1 MSKVNYRPHKKNL
14 RLDLTLYNLGFT
26 ESRAKAIDLIKQ
38 GKVFV
43 NSKIVKK
50 NSYLVNKEDKIYL
63 KKNVKQ
69 WVSRGAIKLLYALEK
84 FDLDVT
90 GKIVYDIGASTG
102 GFTEVCIEKGAKLVY
117 SIDVGTNQ
125 LHEKLK
131 NDKRVINI
139 SSTDIRSIRE
149 LNLSNPQIMVIDL
162 SFISVTKALPFV
174 MSKVQKDTK
183 MICLIKPQFE
193 LSKKQLNKNGIVKN
207 EEYIKDVIL
216 KIKHFFTELK
226 WAFIDIKESPIVGRS
241 GNKEFLLY
249 AKKQ

>member
-1 MSKVNYRPHKKNL
+1 MILKKIRLDQILFDRKLAESKTKAQSMIMAGQVSVEGKIINKSGFNISPYSLIEIKNL
-14 RLDLTLYNLGFT
+14 GP
-26 ESRAKAIDLIKQ
+26 K
-38 GKVFV
+38 
-43 NSKIVKK
+43 
-50 NSYLVNKEDKIYL
+50 
-63 KKNVKQ
+63 
-69 WVSRGAIKLLYALEK
+69 WVSRGAYKLIKALDENNINVENQVCL
-84 FDLDVT
+84 DL
-90 GKIVYDIGASTG
+90 GASTG
-102 GFTEVCIEKGAKLVY
+102 GFTDVLIQRGAKKVF
-117 SIDVGTNQ
+117 SVDVGTNQ

-216 KIKHFFTELK
+216 KIKQFFTELK

>member
-1 MSKVNYRPHKKNL
+1 MSKENYRPHKKNL
-14 RLDLTLYNLGFT
+14 RLDLTLHNLGFT

-43 NSKIVKK
+43 NLKIVKK
-50 NSYLVNKEDKIYL
+50 NSYLVNKDDKIYL
-63 KKNVKQ
+63 EKDVKQ

-90 GKIVYDIGASTG
+90 GEIVYDIGASTG

-117 SIDVGTNQ
+117 SIDVGKNQ
-125 LHEKLK
+125 LHEKLR

-139 SSTDIRSIRE
+139 SSTDIRSIIE
-149 LNLSNPQIMVIDL
+149 LNLSNPQLMVVDL
-162 SFISVTKALPFV
+162 SFISVTKALPLL

-193 LSKKQLNKNGIVKN
+193 LSKKKLNKNGIVKN
-207 EEYIKDVIL
+207 EEYIEDVIF
-216 KIKHFFTELK
+216 KIKQFFKGLR
-226 WAFIDIKESPIVGRS
+226 WDCINIKESPIFGRS

>member
-1 MSKVNYRPHKKNL
+1 MGGGPPRAHVAGREPSVRRHAGAAIGAAHELDRLRGRQKRRLAVALALLELPHLQGHLLILVVLHNHRQNL
-14 RLDLTLYNLGFT
+14 RLMI
-26 ESRAKAIDLIKQ
+26 EQR
-38 GKVFV
+38 
-43 NSKIVKK
+43 VK
-50 NSYLVNKEDKIYL
+50 
-63 KKNVKQ
+63 
-69 WVSRGAIKLLYALEK
+69 
-84 FDLDVT
+84 
-90 GKIVYDIGASTG
+90 
-102 GFTEVCIEKGAKLVY
+102 
-117 SIDVGTNQ
+117 
-125 LHEKLK
+125 
-131 NDKRVINI
+131 NI
-139 SSTDIRSIRE
+139 SCNVMSSIIE
-149 LNLSNPQIMVIDL
+149 LNLSNHQIMVIFL

-216 KIKHFFTELK
+216 KIKQFFTELK

>member
-1 MSKVNYRPHKKNL
+1 M
-14 RLDLTLYNLGFT
+14 
-26 ESRAKAIDLIKQ
+26 
-38 GKVFV
+38 
-43 NSKIVKK
+43 
-50 NSYLVNKEDKIYL
+50 
-63 KKNVKQ
+63 
-69 WVSRGAIKLLYALEK
+69 
-84 FDLDVT
+84 
-90 GKIVYDIGASTG
+90 
-102 GFTEVCIEKGAKLVY
+102 
-117 SIDVGTNQ
+117 
-125 LHEKLK
+125 K

-207 EEYIKDVIL
+207 EKYIEDVIF
-216 KIKHFFTELK
+216 KIKQFFKGLR
-226 WAFIDIKESPIVGRS
+226 WDCINIKESPIVGRS
-241 GNKEFLLY
+241 GNKEFLFY